1 MALAKALRCIGSL
14 PESFFFCF
22 LDRFCVCLLVS
33 SVSRSH
39 AYAVKVPATDRQTDR
54 HTVRAA
60 PGAVLASGPEAMW
73 KARSGFFS
81 TRTNLLPFTKDFR
94 GGEHPRVYGI
104 LRSRS
109 EEHTSELHSYPTRR
123 SSELRPC
130 GRHARVS
137 FQLVQIF
144 CLLLKISVEGNTP
157 EFTVFLEALL
167 RRSITCL
174 SKVKFV
180 PCSPLCSSG

>member
-1 MALAKALRCIGSL
+1 
-14 PESFFFCF
+14 
-22 LDRFCVCLLVS
+22 VCLLVS

-60 PGAVLASGPEAMW
+60 PGAVLALGPEAMW
-73 KARSGFFS
+73 KARSGFSS
-81 TRTNLLPFTKDFR
+81 TRTNLSPFTKDFR
-94 GGEHPRVYGI
+94 GGEH
-104 LRSRS
+104 
-109 EEHTSELHSYPTRR
+109 
-123 SSELRPC
+123 
-130 GRHARVS
+130 
-137 FQLVQIF
+137 
-144 CLLLKISVEGNTP
+144 P

-180 PCSPLCSSG
+180 PCSPLCSSRSEEHTSELQSHLNLVWRL